1 MTAPDPSPSPD
12 RARTHHRMRALFT
25 DDLGLKAIALLLSL
39 LLWLAV
45 GARTPTE
52 GYLTVRIEP
61 ELDSSLALL
70 GDAPHVRALVAG
82 RTADLVKLYAARPVV
97 RRTISGD
104 APDTLV
110 LDVTPSDVHVPP
122 ELADAVHVLD
132 VQPRSVTL
140 RFASRATRRVDVV
153 NQGRIVVQGSGGAGG
168 AVAFEPAT
176 VRVTGPRAA
185 VRRVRSLQPRPLVIA
200 PGDTLQHVAELDTA
214 GLGIRANPV
223 QVRVRVLPE
232 GGR

>member
-1 MTAPDPSPSPD
+1 MTAPDPSPAPERP
-12 RARTHHRMRALFT
+12 RAQRRLRALFT
-25 DDLGLKAIALLLSL
+25 DDLGLKAIALLMSL

-70 GDAPHVRALVAG
+70 DDAPHVRALVAG

-110 LDVTPSDVHVPP
+110 LDVTPSDVHIPP

-140 RFASRATRRVDVV
+140 RFESRATRRVDVV
-153 NQGRIVVQGSGGAGG
+153 NHGRIVVQGAGG

-176 VRVTGPRAA
+176 VRVTGPRGA
-185 VRRVRSLQPRPLVIA
+185 VRRVRSLQPLPLVIA
-200 PGDTLQHVAELDTA
+200 RGDTLQHVAELDTA